1 MEYRDKIEVDSL
13 ILGKNEMEV
22 HRVLT
27 SEF

>member
-1 MEYRDKIEVDSL
+1 MEYRDKIEGDSV

-27 SEF
+27 SEV